1 MKINDALKA
10 RRLQLGLTL
19 DDVGQACG
27 VGKSTV
33 RKWESGIIENM
44 GRDKISKLSRV
55 LRLSPVALLNDDIDI
70 ADLSAGN
77 IIPIKKR
84 LVPLLGTIAAGKP
97 IYADE
102 QVETYVS
109 IDDNIPVDF
118 ALRVQGDS
126 MVNARINDGDIV
138 FIHQQPTV
146 EDGDIAA
153 VLIDDDATLKRVYR
167 IGEGVQLMPE
177 NPKYKPMYFDATNCD
192 TFKILGKA
200 ASFYSKL

>member
-77 IIPIKKR
+77 IIPVKKR